1 MAKRY
6 ANKTCQKCG
15 AIAPANTMKQKTI
28 SSNGF
33 SFGVTGKGKR
43 GSTRMYTR
51 NRKVWRCR
59 DCMHDVSD
67 TIASIFGW
75 TILGLMGLFFIGIFT

>member
-15 AIAPANTMKQKTI
+15 ALAPANTMKQKTI
-28 SSNGF
+28 SSVAVSG
-33 SFGVTGKGKR
+33 GVTGKGKR
-43 GSTRMYTR
+43 GSTRLYAR

-59 DCMHDVSD
+59 DCMTDAGD
-67 TIASIFGW
+67 IIGAFFGW
-75 TILGLMGLFFIGIFT
+75 TLLALMGLFFYGMFL